1 MPDTVGWSQRDASA
15 AWAPGAS
22 SLAAAAGSRLR
33 PGRALVLGSG
43 DAADALWLAGR
54 GWQVTVASGDAVT
67 VSRLAADAAL
77 LDVPVEAISCDLL
90 SYRPEPER
98 YRLILA
104 SYLELEWAQS
114 RRLLTRLVPGLTAD
128 GHLLVVGVDV
138 GNLDSGFGGPAN
150 PELLASAT
158 QLADLLVGLGLSVIN
173 SEIVRREV
181 VVEVGVRYA
190 LDHLVEA
197 VRPVEL

>member
-1 MPDTVGWSQRDASA
+1 VPDTVGWSQRDASP

-54 GWQVTVASGDAVT
+54 GWQATVASANTVT
-67 VSRLAADAAL
+67 VSRLAAEAAL
-77 LDVPVEAISCDLL
+77 LDVPVEAISCDVL

-98 YRLILA
+98 YRLILV

-114 RRLLTRLVPGLTAD
+114 RRLLTRLVPGLAAD

-138 GNLDSGFGGPAN
+138 RNLDSGFGGPVN

-158 QLADLLVGLGLSVIN
+158 QLADLLAGLGLSVIN
-173 SEIVRREV
+173 SEVVRREV

>member
-1 MPDTVGWSQRDASA
+1 
-15 AWAPGAS
+15 
-22 SLAAAAGSRLR
+22 
-33 PGRALVLGSG
+33 LVLGSG

-54 GWQVTVASGDAVT
+54 GWQVTVTSADAVT
-67 VSRLAADAAL
+67 VSRLAAEAAL
-77 LDVPVEAISCDLL
+77 LDVPVEAISCDVL

-98 YRLILA
+98 YRLILL

-114 RRLLTRLVPGLTAD
+114 RRLLTRLVPGLAAD

-138 GNLDSGFGGPAN
+138 RNLDSGFGGPTN
-150 PELLASAT
+150 PDLLTSAT
-158 QLADLLVGLGLSVIN
+158 QLADLLAGLGLSVIS